1 MKWKSKGAG
10 TGWIGVWGRKTGGVR
25 MRMNKPGC
33 EDYLEEVSD
42 KKSRYKRSW
51 DGIGRD
57 GRITVKRSTEW
68 KEREWQEER

>member
-1 MKWKSKGAG
+1 
-10 TGWIGVWGRKTGGVR
+10 